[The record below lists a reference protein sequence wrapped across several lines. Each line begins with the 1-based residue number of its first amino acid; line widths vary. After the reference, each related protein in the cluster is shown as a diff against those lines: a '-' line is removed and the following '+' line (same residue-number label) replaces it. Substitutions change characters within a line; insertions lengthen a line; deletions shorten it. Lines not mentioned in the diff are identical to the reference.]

1 MRAFANEWLIGAV
14 LVSLTPEQLSQKI
27 KEARAKQGQD
37 PDPTAPKPAQPGDAA
52 TAKAM
57 RAATELVAALM
68 VGGFLGYWLDTWLNT
83 KPLFMI
89 LLFFAGFV
97 AGFLNIYRAQT
108 GQEFKVGMGELTKT
122 DKADTDKEDTKGER
136 EQ

>member
-1 MRAFANEWLIGAV
+1 MRAFANEQLMGAV
-14 LVSLTPEQLSQKI
+14 LVSLTPEELSRKI
-27 KEARAKQGQD
+27 KEARVKQGQD
-37 PDPTAPKPAQPGDAA
+37 PDPTAPKQAQPGDAA
-52 TAKAM
+52 TGKAM

-89 LLFFAGFV
+89 LLFFAGFA

-108 GQEFKVGMGELTKT
+108 GQEFKVGMGELKDKDEKKT
-122 DKADTDKEDTKGER
+122 GEKE
-136 EQ
+136 Q

>member
-1 MRAFANEWLIGAV
+1 MRAFANEQLMGAV
-14 LVSLTPEQLSQKI
+14 LVSLTPEELSRKI
-27 KEARAKQGQD
+27 KEARVKQGQD
-37 PDPTAPKPAQPGDAA
+37 PDPTAPKPAQPGNPA

-83 KPLFMI
+83 RPLFMI
-89 LLFFAGFV
+89 LLFFAGFA

-108 GQEFKVGMGELTKT
+108 GQEFKVGMGELKDKDDTKT
-122 DKADTDKEDTKGER
+122 GEKE
-136 EQ
+136 Q